1 MAPIRLIK
9 ADKPDAIALKQNYR
23 IRKLKK
29 FIDFSF
35 NFMDSILELIF

>member
-9 ADKPDAIALKQNYR
+9 ADKPDAIALKQNY

-35 NFMDSILELIF
+35 NFMGSILELIF